1 MTTEWD
7 EIKSAFSDGTNTGFQ
22 TDVVLRARK
31 FNGEKIYECGFL
43 PDDMVESLRTALLA
57 TGITNE
63 SDVVHG
69 LDKAVTVIHGSR
81 PTM

>member
-1 MTTEWD
+1 MALTLDFKLMWCSGPASSME
-7 EIKSAFSDGTNTGFQ
+7 KRSMSVASFQ
-22 TDVVLRARK
+22 MIWW
-31 FNGEKIYECGFL
+31 N
-43 PDDMVESLRTALLA
+43 TALLA